1 MRIKVTY
8 NAPLNTVLDKKIT
21 EAIESIG
28 AEWYGQGVDLT
39 TSERDLVF
47 EMDE

>member
-8 NAPLNTVLDKKIT
+8 KAPLDTVLDKKIT

-28 AEWYGQGVDLT
+28 AEWYGQGTDLEAG
-39 TSERDLVF
+39 ERDLVF
-47 EMDE
+47 ELEE